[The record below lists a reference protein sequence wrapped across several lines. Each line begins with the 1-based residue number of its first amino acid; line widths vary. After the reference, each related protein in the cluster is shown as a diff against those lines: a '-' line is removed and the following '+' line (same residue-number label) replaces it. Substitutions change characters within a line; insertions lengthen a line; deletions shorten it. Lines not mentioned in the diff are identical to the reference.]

1 MALASSGGNSRGV
14 LASISGSFDGTII
27 EADCWRG
34 GAAGRL
40 GFGVDGA
47 LRVEAEESGAGGAI
61 SFGGGGGVAREA
73 IASVVAE
80 SEDPVDSTEGF
91 CVLQTQQAE
100 VGLWSSSQSLKV
112 A

>member
-27 EADCWRG
+27 EADCCRG
-34 GAAGRL
+34 GPAGRL

-47 LRVEAEESGAGGAI
+47 LRFEAEASGVGDGI
-61 SFGGGGGVAREA
+61 SFGGGAGVAKEA
-73 IASVVAE
+73 ITSVVAE
-80 SEDPVDSTEGF
+80 SEDLVDSTWTC
-91 CVLQTQQAE
+91 CVLQIQKAE
-100 VGLWSSSQSLKV
+100 IGLWSSLQSLKV